1 MKRLLTALAVGVL
14 LLPGSVFAQTI
25 DASSLLPT
33 VAIRFSPSSGTFI
46 EGSTFQV
53 PILLDTRGASVNT
66 IELRIYFDPTKLS
79 IVQPSSD
86 RSIIGLWLEP
96 PSYDNTAGTARY
108 VGAIP
113 NGFSNTIASAV
124 DSLSGGITTSAGI
137 IGTITFKAKSAG
149 LASVTI
155 RNDSEVLLNDGLG
168 SPARVE
174 AGRGTYSIV
183 PKPPE
188 GLIIFSETHPSQS
201 LWSNNPNPV
210 FAWERQA
217 GVTAF
222 SYVLDTKPNTIPE
235 SEAMTGDTTKAYE
248 GLKDGLW
255 YFHVKG
261 LRDGVWGAAGHYLVR
276 IDTTPPAKFKPK
288 ADYLLA
294 AAVVVERALVSFFTT
309 DGLSGIARYEVGVI
323 DKGEEATESPV
334 FIESQSPFQ
343 VPASSG
349 AGSRVIVRA
358 IDNAG
363 NIQEASIDVSPPL
376 LVGRFLEEH
385 GMLLLVIV
393 LILIL
398 LGSLLHYLYG
408 HHVFAH
414 AKRLLALLKKE
425 SASPIADTSVSAS
438 PDVPAVS
445 ATSPNTA
452 SPEQKR

>member
-1 MKRLLTALAVGVL
+1 MRRLLATLILAVL
-14 LLPGSVFAQTI
+14 LVPSVVGAQTI

-33 VAIRFSPSSGTFI
+33 VAIRFSPASGTFVS
-46 EGSTFQV
+46 GSTFEV
-53 PILLDTRGASVNT
+53 PVLLDTRGASVNT
-66 IELRIYFDPTKLS
+66 IELRVYFDASKLS

-96 PSYDNTAGTARY
+96 PSYDNTTGTARY

-113 NGFSNTIASAV
+113 NG
-124 DSLSGGITTSAGI
+124 ITTSAGV
-137 IGTITFKAKSAG
+137 IGTITFKAKAAG
-149 LASVTI
+149 SASVTI
-155 RNDSEVLLNDGLG
+155 RSDSEVLLNDGLG
-168 SPARVE
+168 SPARID

-188 GLIIFSETHPSQS
+188 GLTIFSETHPSQEV
-201 LWSNNPNPV
+201 WSNNPNPV

-217 GVTAF
+217 GVTSF
-222 SYVLDTKPNTIPE
+222 SYALDTKPNTIPA
-235 SEAMTGDTTKAYE
+235 SEAMTGDTVKGYD

-261 LRDGVWGAAGHYLVR
+261 LRDGVWGATGHYLVR

-288 ADYLLA
+288 AEYLLA
-294 AAVVVERALVSFFTT
+294 AAVVVERALVTFFTT
-309 DGLSGIARYEVGVI
+309 DGLSGLARYEVGVI
-323 DKGEEATESPV
+323 DKSEAATESPV
-334 FIESQSPFQ
+334 FIEATSPFQ

-408 HHVFAH
+408 HHVLAH
-414 AKRLLALLKKE
+414 AKRFFALLKKE
-425 SASPIADTSVSAS
+425 ATSPIADTSVSVS

-452 SPEQKR
+452 TPEQKG

>member
-155 RNDSEVLLNDGLG
+155 RNDSEVLLNL
-168 SPARVE
+168 
-174 AGRGTYSIV
+174 
-183 PKPPE
+183 
-188 GLIIFSETHPSQS
+188 FNCSQ
-201 LWSNNPNPV
+201 
-210 FAWERQA
+210 
-217 GVTAF
+217 
-222 SYVLDTKPNTIPE
+222 
-235 SEAMTGDTTKAYE
+235 TT
-248 GLKDGLW
+248 
-255 YFHVKG
+255 
-261 LRDGVWGAAGHYLVR
+261 RR
-276 IDTTPPAKFKPK
+276 S
-288 ADYLLA
+288 DYLLRNTSITIS
-294 AAVVVERALVSFFTT
+294 VVQQPKSSVCVGAPGWCN
-309 DGLSGIARYEVGVI
+309 GL
-323 DKGEEATESPV
+323 
-334 FIESQSPFQ
+334 
-343 VPASSG
+343 
-349 AGSRVIVRA
+349 
-358 IDNAG
+358 
-363 NIQEASIDVSPPL
+363 
-376 LVGRFLEEH
+376 
-385 GMLLLVIV
+385 
-393 LILIL
+393 
-398 LGSLLHYLYG
+398 
-408 HHVFAH
+408 
-414 AKRLLALLKKE
+414 
-425 SASPIADTSVSAS
+425 
-438 PDVPAVS
+438 
-445 ATSPNTA
+445 
-452 SPEQKR
+452 